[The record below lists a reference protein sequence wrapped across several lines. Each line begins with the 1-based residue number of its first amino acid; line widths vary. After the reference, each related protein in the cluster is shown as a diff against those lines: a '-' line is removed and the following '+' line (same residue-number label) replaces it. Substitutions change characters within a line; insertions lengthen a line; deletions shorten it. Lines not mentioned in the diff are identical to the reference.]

1 MKLIYG
7 ALAGLAAGVAIGILT
22 APDSGEETRKKIR
35 KTADDVNDRLKNI
48 VGKGSSSLSEL
59 KDILENESSG
69 LKDDVKERV
78 LKLID
83 ESSSTF
89 GRFKKGFKKEALS

>member
-1 MKLIYG
+1 MSTLKLIYG

-35 KTADDVNDRLKNI
+35 RSADDVNKRFRRI
-48 VGKGSSSLSEL
+48 VGSGSESLSEL
-59 KDILENESSG
+59 KDIFENESTG

-78 LKLID
+78 LKIID
-83 ESSSTF
+83 ESNSSYK
-89 GRFKKGFKKEALS
+89 RFKKESLS